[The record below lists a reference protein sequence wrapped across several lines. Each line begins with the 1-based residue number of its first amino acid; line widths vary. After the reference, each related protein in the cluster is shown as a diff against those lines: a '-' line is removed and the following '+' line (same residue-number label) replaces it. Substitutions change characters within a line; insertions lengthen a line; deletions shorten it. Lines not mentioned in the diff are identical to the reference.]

1 MGGTD
6 HDQPAVLADVEG
18 PERVARLAARA
29 EAAVVFDRDRIPV
42 IKTGETSAAA
52 TLTRARLEELLR
64 AALMLSDEHAS
75 HVWVEGDSELAIH
88 ADRTRVALAPGI
100 LLVGIAVECDQTGP
114 AEVTIPFALGS
125 KELAAGLVMSA
136 PRRPDG
142 PVVIVERWGSLL
154 VAATYRAVL
163 DVLTASAATAGVD
176 SDGNALIPGAVTTD
190 AEGLTVIPQARH
202 AIDRRRLL

>member
-114 AEVTIPFALGS
+114 AEVTFPFRTSGMT
-125 KELAAGLVMSA
+125 KEATRNGAARTPA
-136 PRRPDG
+136 PRR
-142 PVVIVERWGSLL
+142 
-154 VAATYRAVL
+154 
-163 DVLTASAATAGVD
+163 
-176 SDGNALIPGAVTTD
+176 
-190 AEGLTVIPQARH
+190 QAMPSQTNVMMWKI
-202 AIDRRRLL
+202 A